1 MKKRSKLRPASQTAF
16 SSVTSGA
23 IRRIAI
29 DAIYTQ
35 STISTCVIYKDLYGK
50 PLKHDCVFSDTN
62 PSNFRPPLQSLLLRY
77 TAETLQFY

>member
-16 SSVTSGA
+16 ASVTSGA

-62 PSNFRPPLQSLLLRY
+62 PLLLRY